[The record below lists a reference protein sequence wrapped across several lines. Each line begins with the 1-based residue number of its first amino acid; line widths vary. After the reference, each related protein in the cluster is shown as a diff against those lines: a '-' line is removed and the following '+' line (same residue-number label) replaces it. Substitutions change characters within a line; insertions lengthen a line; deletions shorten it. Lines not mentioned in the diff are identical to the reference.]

1 MASATESTATA
12 SASAGEPDPGN
23 KAYWGPR
30 LWRMFHLLAE
40 VSDRNDLY
48 LLWPV
53 FLRLTATIMPCA
65 ACRHHLGTYLRT
77 HVIARLPAKKPAT
90 GPAVQARIRADL
102 FALHNDV
109 NTRLGKPVLPE
120 AELRTLYEVSE
131 THTRATRLAE
141 IAALY
146 EEIRGAWTPQHHLRA
161 EAGAYNEW
169 KRNYQMIFALA
180 SGGPTA

>member
-1 MASATESTATA
+1 MDLSGVVVTPVRSQ
-12 SASAGEPDPGN
+12 DPAN

-48 LLWPV
+48 MLWPA
-53 FLRLTATIMPCA
+53 FLKQTAAVMPCA

-77 HVIARLPAKKPAT
+77 HVIMQMSAKTPAT
-90 GPAVQARIRADL
+90 GPLVKHRIRADL

-109 NTRLGKPVLPE
+109 NSRLGRRRFKESDLAV
-120 AELRTLYEVSE
+120 YEVSE
-131 THTRATRLAE
+131 TQTRQGRLAE
-141 IAALY
+141 ISSLND
-146 EEIRGAWTPQHHLRA
+146 EIRAAWAPLHHLRV

-169 KRNYQMIFALA
+169 KRTYSMIYALV
-180 SGGPTA
+180 SGGSTA